1 MRGVGENLRF
11 GPMRLSETGRAVW
24 RSLASVTSLM
34 MMMMMMKDEST
45 LAWR

>member
-1 MRGVGENLRF
+1 M
-11 GPMRLSETGRAVW
+11 
-24 RSLASVTSLM
+24 LAMSSVVVDYAFNKSVFLTFYIVQV